1 MFQEAGYSVGTARRL
16 SPALGRADVIVW
28 APDDFQ
34 PPRAEVRQFLEERLW
49 DQEGRTLVYIGRDF
63 DAALAYWEM
72 MAVSPPADQ
81 ALEVR
86 RRLAIKRSQHAAARL
101 KMPEEEDA
109 HWFISRRRGQRRTV
123 QSLGGPWSQNIDA
136 SKVQIELAGHLAL
149 PADTLSAD
157 TVDEQEPGSVAA
169 EALLQGDGVVLVS
182 RFRRPV
188 WGASQ
193 ILVVTNGSFLLN
205 LPLVN
210 RQHRK
215 LAGRLI
221 DQCGPAGRVVFL
233 ESGPGG
239 PGISQGDAEQYPLLA
254 AFTVWP
260 VGGILL
266 HLILVGIV
274 FCLSVF
280 PIFGRARELAQ
291 EDCSDFGSHIRAV
304 GQLLERTGDRQ
315 DAQARL
321 AQYHEVLARDV
332 RPGPSRS
339 GSPFATSRS
348 AQPNR
353 VKNST

>member
-16 SPALGRADVIVW
+16 SPALERADVIVW

-34 PPRAEVRQFLEERLW
+34 PPRSEVQQFLEEWLW
-49 DQEGRTLVYIGRDF
+49 DREGRTLVYIGRDF
-63 DAALAYWEM
+63 DAAVLYWEM

-86 RRLAIKRSQHAAARL
+86 QRLASKRSQHAAARL

-109 HWFISRRRGQRRTV
+109 QWFISRRRGQRRTV
-123 QSLGGPWSQNIDA
+123 QSLRGPWSQDIDT
-136 SKVQIELAGHLAL
+136 SKAQIELEGHLAL
-149 PADTLSAD
+149 PADSTD
-157 TVDEQEPGSVAA
+157 GQEPESASAA
-169 EALLQGDGVVLVS
+169 ALLESDGVVLVS

-188 WGASQ
+188 WGDSQ

-210 RQHRK
+210 PEHRK

-239 PGISQGDAEQYPLLA
+239 PGISLGDAEQYPLLA

-280 PIFGRARELAQ
+280 PIFGRARELAK
-291 EDCSDFGSHIRAV
+291 EDCSDFGSHVRAV

-321 AQYHEVLARDV
+321 AQYHEALARDV

-353 VKNST
+353 VKNIT